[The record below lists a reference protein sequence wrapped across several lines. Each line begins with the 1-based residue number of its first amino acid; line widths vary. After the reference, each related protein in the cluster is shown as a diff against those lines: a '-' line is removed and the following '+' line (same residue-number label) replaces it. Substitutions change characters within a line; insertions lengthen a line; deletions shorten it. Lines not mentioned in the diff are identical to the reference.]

1 MKIKALLIGAEGSG
15 DSYLPGVKQD
25 INSFKNYLMSEDG
38 GAWKD
43 NEISILN
50 SPSKLLLSLSLIN
63 ITAENNDFILI
74 YFAGH
79 GSFSQ
84 LEGRKFYLNDK
95 DYFTLNDVK
104 NTCKKL
110 LFIGD
115 NCAKKE
121 PLVISEKYE
130 ASVEDRQFDNMRVMA
145 REKYLKWLGSCDNQK
160 IYLFGCK
167 EDEYSGETDEGGHF
181 TQALINESKKTYK
194 DLSVLEAF
202 TLAKIKVQNRTEYEQ
217 NPTYT
222 MNTRPLKVLPFKIS

>member
-84 LEGRKFYLNDK
+84 LEGRKFYLRTYAK
-95 DYFTLNDVK
+95 T
-104 NTCKKL
+104 TE
-110 LFIGD
+110 GER
-115 NCAKKE
+115 NCSRK
-121 PLVISEKYE
+121 
-130 ASVEDRQFDNMRVMA
+130 
-145 REKYLKWLGSCDNQK
+145 
-160 IYLFGCK
+160 
-167 EDEYSGETDEGGHF
+167 
-181 TQALINESKKTYK
+181 
-194 DLSVLEAF
+194 
-202 TLAKIKVQNRTEYEQ
+202 
-217 NPTYT
+217 
-222 MNTRPLKVLPFKIS
+222 